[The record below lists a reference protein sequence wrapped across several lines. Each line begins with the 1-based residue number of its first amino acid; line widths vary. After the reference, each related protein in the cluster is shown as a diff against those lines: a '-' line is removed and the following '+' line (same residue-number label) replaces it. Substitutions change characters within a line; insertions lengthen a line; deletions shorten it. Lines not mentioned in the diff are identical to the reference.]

1 MSIETSNQP
10 DAFGQFEHEGWES
23 VSAAYDHS
31 FGRLTPQSADA
42 LLDAAGVGAD
52 DRLLDV
58 CCGPG
63 MVAEAAV
70 MRGARVTGLDF
81 SAAAIAL
88 ARQRVAAAEF
98 HEGDAQALPFEDNR
112 FDAAVCGF
120 GLIHLPDATRGLAEM
135 LRVVRPGGRIAVSVW
150 QPPAPGNG
158 FGLLYSSIRAHADM
172 NVDLPHGPDFFQF
185 SDDERMTGLLEGA
198 GLGQIELV
206 RAPQFWVFDTEQA
219 LHDELLEST
228 VRARGL
234 ILAQTA
240 EVQAQIRATVID
252 GMGAFRAVHNV
263 YRVPM
268 PALIGAG
275 TRPAEQP

>member
-1 MSIETSNQP
+1 MIIETSDQP
-10 DAFGQFEHEGWES
+10 EAFGRFEHEGWQRA
-23 VSAAYDHS
+23 SAAYDHS
-31 FGRLTPQSADA
+31 FGRLTPQSAGA
-42 LLDAAGVGAD
+42 LLDAARVGTD

-63 MVAEAAV
+63 MVAGAALE
-70 MRGARVTGLDF
+70 RDARVTGLDF
-81 SAAAIAL
+81 SAAAISL
-88 ARQRVAAAEF
+88 ARTRVDGAEF
-98 HEGDAQALPFEDNR
+98 LEGDAQALPFEDNS

-120 GLIHLPDATRGLAEM
+120 GLIHLPDAARGMAEM

-150 QPPAPGNG
+150 EPPAPGNG
-158 FGLLYSSIRAHADM
+158 FGLLYGAIRAHADM

-185 SDDERMTGLLEGA
+185 SDEPRMTELLTGVGLREV
-198 GLGQIELV
+198 ELT
-206 RAPQFWVFDTEQA
+206 RAPQYWVFDGDHA

-234 ILAQTA
+234 ILAQTT
-240 EVQAQIRATVID
+240 EVQARIRSAVID
-252 GMGAFRAVHNV
+252 GMGSFRTVHNV

-275 TRPAEQP
+275 VKP

>member
-1 MSIETSNQP
+1 MTIETSTQP
-10 DAFGQFEHEGWES
+10 EAFARFEHEGWERAS
-23 VSAAYDHS
+23 GAYDHS

-42 LLDAAGVGAD
+42 LLDAAGVDGD
-52 DRLLDV
+52 TTLLDV

-63 MVAEAAV
+63 MVTGAATT
-70 MRGARVTGLDF
+70 RGARATGLDF

-88 ARQRVAAAEF
+88 ARTRVEAAEF
-98 HEGDAQALPFEDNR
+98 VEGNAQALPFDDDA

-135 LRVVRPGGRIAVSVW
+135 VRIVRPGGRIAVSVW
-150 QPPAPGNG
+150 EPPAPGNG
-158 FGLLYSSIRAHADM
+158 FGLLYGSIRAHADL

-185 SDDERMTGLLEGA
+185 SDDARM
-198 GLGQIELV
+198 IELLRGV
-206 RAPQFWVFDTEQA
+206 GLRDIELERAPQYWVFDAEHA

-234 ILAQTA
+234 ILAQTP
-240 EVQAQIRATVID
+240 EVQARIRSAVID
-252 GMGAFRAVHNV
+252 GMGPFRAVHNV
-263 YRVPM
+263 YRVPT

-275 TRPAEQP
+275 VKP